1 MRTLG
6 YRFPDSCP
14 NGTAQA
20 LYGNSGLIA
29 CPSGQ
34 RCTSRAIRPRNA
46 GTPSTSQAR
55 GFATQ
60 LKRPQE
66 QPSNCMT
73 HRLPALIPIQE
84 KYPQEGIEV
93 PVAFPR
99 EPEPITNKC
108 PILRHNQDD
117 LTLEAKAPAT
127 VAITTEIVTE
137 IVTEIATETAMTAG
151 AGTGIVAAMG
161 NSRAAAPVA
170 VALIASQSR
179 FN

>member
-1 MRTLG
+1 
-6 YRFPDSCP
+6 
-14 NGTAQA
+14 
-20 LYGNSGLIA
+20 
-29 CPSGQ
+29 
-34 RCTSRAIRPRNA
+34 
-46 GTPSTSQAR
+46 
-55 GFATQ
+55 
-60 LKRPQE
+60 
-66 QPSNCMT
+66 MT

-151 AGTGIVAAMG
+151 TGIVAAMG

-170 VALIASQSR
+170 VDLIASQSR